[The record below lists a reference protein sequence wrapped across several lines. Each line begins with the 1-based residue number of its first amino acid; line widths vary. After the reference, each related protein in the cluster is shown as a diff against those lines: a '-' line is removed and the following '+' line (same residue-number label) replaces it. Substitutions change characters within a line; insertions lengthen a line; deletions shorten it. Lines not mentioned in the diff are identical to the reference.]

1 MNTHPSPRPVISSGI
16 TNMTDQRSKYTFFF
30 RNLLKGFIW
39 LAFIIALFVFA
50 KHNIDKELLLR
61 FEPFLSET
69 VLIIMVFVVSEIVFG
84 IIPPE
89 LFMLWALR
97 TGQLSG
103 YIGYVALFAILS
115 YMAGILGYLFGRYL
129 NTTRLY
135 QYLRKRFLSRTEML
149 LQVYGLYLI
158 LVAAIT
164 PVPFSAVAMLVG
176 AVKYPGKNYAWWSL
190 SRFIRFTVY
199 AWIIW
204 EANML

>member
-1 MNTHPSPRPVISSGI
+1 
-16 TNMTDQRSKYTFFF
+16 MTEYKSKYSFFF
-30 RNLLKGFIW
+30 RNLLKGLIW
-39 LAFIIALFVFA
+39 LSAIIILFVFA
-50 KHNIDKELLLR
+50 KHNMDRSLLLR
-61 FEPFLSET
+61 FEPFLSKTALVIT
-69 VLIIMVFVVSEIVFG
+69 VFCISEIVFG

-97 TGQLSG
+97 TGEVTG
-103 YIGYVALFAILS
+103 YIGYVALFAVLS
-115 YMAGILGYLFGRYL
+115 YLAGVLGYLFGRYL

-135 QYLRKRFLSRTEML
+135 RYLRNRFLTRTEQL
-149 LQVYGLYLI
+149 LQTYGLYLI
-158 LVAAIT
+158 LVAALT

-176 AVKYPGKNYAWWSL
+176 SVKYPGKNYAWWSL